1 MSLKEVFSLELKN
14 VVPRAIAFGQ
24 MHFNNRDIMVFG
36 LYGGDIYTLRSLVP
50 AVLGSS
56 SCIMPAVQS
65 CLDSHHCDVIKAAEI
80 LQNACAEAAKS
91 RKYESAPTR
100 EHIHDKVLQSVI
112 MLLIVTERTLADQN
126 APDIRAVIPLL
137 ISHQILPDLRT
148 A

>member
-36 LYGGDIYTLRSLVP
+36 LYGGDILVP

-80 LQNACAEAAKS
+80 LQNARAEAAKL

-126 APDIRAVIPLL
+126 APDVRAVIPLL
-137 ISHQILPDLRT
+137 ISHQILPDLHT